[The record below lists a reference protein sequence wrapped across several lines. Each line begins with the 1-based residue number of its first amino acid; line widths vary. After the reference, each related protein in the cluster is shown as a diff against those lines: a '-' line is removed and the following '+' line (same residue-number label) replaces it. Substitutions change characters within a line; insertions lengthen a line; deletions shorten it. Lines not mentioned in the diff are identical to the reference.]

1 LGFEHE
7 RVAIEIWSSGSEKF
21 GPDCTQTCLTKE
33 LPAKIFECCMCPER
47 KKKNNHQSINKPETK
62 ILSSNQFVE
71 SRKSIMKFSDVSH
84 VQKAHTQT

>member
-1 LGFEHE
+1 
-7 RVAIEIWSSGSEKF
+7 
-21 GPDCTQTCLTKE
+21 
-33 LPAKIFECCMCPER
+33 MCPER

-71 SRKSIMKFSDVSH
+71 SPKSIMKFSDVSH